1 MNWRAF
7 NRLVLYLIQSAAT
20 FALAGLKPEMTPF
33 ESTLFYIGLVLNL
46 ANTTRSFLDTSN
58 PAKPPENPDETHKLG

>member
-7 NRLVLYLIQSAAT
+7 NRLFIYLIQSAAT
-20 FALAGLKPEMTPF
+20 FALAGLKPEMTDF
-33 ESTLFYIGLVLNL
+33 ESTLFYIGLILNL

-58 PAKPPENPDETHKLG
+58 PAKPPDNANEPEQL